1 MSEKEQE
8 MTSKK
13 LGLHVGDSFQDT
25 REIREVLDKSVFREE
40 EPTHSQQAEVLEE
53 PVAMEVSEPIRDA
66 KPETVAEPTQESE
79 QEAEQPLSRMS
90 RRSRKAG
97 VEATKAEASKLEE
110 DTEELEADVAVEP
123 IRRQAKRPVPLA
135 IPFVLS
141 LLISLLHVGV
151 PFLTRF
157 ATNQQS
163 QNLYAGWAMT
173 KGQVPFGDFYGTNG
187 LLYYAI
193 NWLGSLAGGHWI
205 LMILQAIAL
214 FFAGTYLYR
223 VVRLLVSDK
232 DTDTSKNVQLL
243 FYFLVLGLG
252 FGGTYV
258 TLFSLSILF
267 ASMNFILAYLIGHR
281 KDEGF
286 ILYGAIAAVAFL
298 IDPMT
303 SALFYLLAFLGL
315 TAFNIKQKRWA
326 RGFYQL
332 LAALLG
338 FSLVFYPIGYITVLN
353 QTFGYAINQVT
364 YVFNALNFSNGQTF
378 SNAIYYGL
386 LALAFGLVSAFLM
399 SFTKQNSSA
408 RRIFRFMGWAGSLVV
423 LIVSIGLPEQGAYQ
437 LLPML
442 PFVLP
447 LFAVWFSR
455 DGEASEGTE
464 RRGRK
469 KKNKEVWA
477 AYFTSQVFLPL
488 VALVYLLVDPVVQDV
503 VLQSG
508 QSSERSAIASYIN
521 HHTKSK
527 DTIYAWDATA
537 TLYQESDRLA
547 ASALLTPTSYL
558 GINENRTNVIQQIDR
573 SEPKYIVVN
582 NQVELTSD
590 MKNLLKENYRLV
602 EKKYRHFK
610 LYQRS

>member
-13 LGLHVGDSFQDT
+13 LGLHVGVSFQDT

-53 PVAMEVSEPIRDA
+53 PVAMEGLEPISDA
-66 KPETVAEPTQESE
+66 KSELVAEPEQESD
-79 QEAEQPLSRMS
+79 QEPEQPLSRMS

-97 VEATKAEASKLEE
+97 VEATKAEVPSVEE
-110 DTEELEADVAVEP
+110 NTEELEVDVVAGSV
-123 IRRQAKRPVPLA
+123 RRQWKRPVPME
-135 IPFVLS
+135 IPLVLS

-151 PFLTRF
+151 PFLTSF

-232 DTDTSKNVQLL
+232 DTAKNVQLL

-258 TLFSLSILF
+258 TFFSLPILF
-267 ASMNFILAYLIGHR
+267 ASMNFILAYLIGYR

-364 YVFNALNFSNGQTF
+364 YVFNALNFTNGQTF
-378 SNAIYYGL
+378 SNVIYYGL

-399 SFTKQNSSA
+399 SFTKQSSSA
-408 RRIFRFMGWAGSLVV
+408 RRIFRFMGWAGSLIV
-423 LIVSIGLPEQGAYQ
+423 LVVSIGLPEQGAYQ

-447 LFAVWFSR
+447 LFAIWFSR
-455 DGEASEGTE
+455 DGEENDGIE

-488 VALVYLLVDPVVQDV
+488 VALVYLLVNPVVQDV

-508 QSSERSAIASYIN
+508 QSSERSAIASYIK

-527 DTIYAWDATA
+527 DTIYAWDTTA
-537 TLYQESDRLA
+537 TIYQESDRLA

-558 GINENRTNVIQQIDR
+558 GINENRTNVVQQIDR

-582 NQVELTSD
+582 NQVELTSN
-590 MKNLLKENYRLV
+590 MKDLLKENYRLV
-602 EKKYRHFK
+602 EKKYSRFK

>member
-1 MSEKEQE
+1 
-8 MTSKK
+8 
-13 LGLHVGDSFQDT
+13 
-25 REIREVLDKSVFREE
+25 
-40 EPTHSQQAEVLEE
+40 
-53 PVAMEVSEPIRDA
+53 
-66 KPETVAEPTQESE
+66 
-79 QEAEQPLSRMS
+79 
-90 RRSRKAG
+90 
-97 VEATKAEASKLEE
+97 
-110 DTEELEADVAVEP
+110 
-123 IRRQAKRPVPLA
+123 
-135 IPFVLS
+135 
-141 LLISLLHVGV
+141 
-151 PFLTRF
+151 
-157 ATNQQS
+157 
-163 QNLYAGWAMT
+163 MT

-214 FFAGTYLYR
+214 FFSGTYLYR

-232 DTDTSKNVQLL
+232 DTAKNVQLL

-258 TLFSLSILF
+258 TFFSFPILF

-303 SALFYLLAFLGL
+303 SALFYFLAFLGL

-332 LAALLG
+332 LATLLG
-338 FSLVFYPIGYITVLN
+338 FSLVFYPIGYVTVWN

-364 YVFNALNFSNGQTF
+364 YVFNALNFTNGQTF

-399 SFTKQNSSA
+399 SFTKQSSSA
-408 RRIFRFMGWAGSLVV
+408 RRIFRFMGWVGSLVV
-423 LIVSIGLPEQGAYQ
+423 LVVSIGLPEQGAYQ

-488 VALVYLLVDPVVQDV
+488 VALVYLLANPVVQDV

-537 TLYQESDRLA
+537 ILYQESDRLA

>member
-40 EPTHSQQAEVLEE
+40 EPTHSQQPEVLEE
-53 PVAMEVSEPIRDA
+53 PVAMEASEEIRDA
-66 KPETVAEPTQESE
+66 KPEAVAEPTQESE
-79 QEAEQPLSRMS
+79 QEAEQTLSRMS

-97 VEATKAEASKLEE
+97 VEATKAEVPSVDEN
-110 DTEELEADVAVEP
+110 TEELEADVVAGSV
-123 IRRQAKRPVPLA
+123 RRQWKRPVPME
-135 IPFVLS
+135 IPLVLS

-232 DTDTSKNVQLL
+232 DTAKNVQLL

-258 TLFSLSILF
+258 TFFSLPILF

-364 YVFNALNFSNGQTF
+364 YVFNALNFTNGQTF
-378 SNAIYYGL
+378 SNVIYYGL

-399 SFTKQNSSA
+399 SFTKQSSSA
-408 RRIFRFMGWAGSLVV
+408 RRIFRFIGWAGSLVV

-447 LFAVWFSR
+447 LFAIWFSR
-455 DGEASEGTE
+455 GGEANDEIE

-488 VALVYLLVDPVVQDV
+488 VALIYLLANPVVQDL

-508 QSSERSAIASYIN
+508 QSSERSAIASYIHN
-521 HHTKSK
+521 HSKAK
-527 DTIYAWDATA
+527 DTIYVWDTTA
-537 TLYQESDRLA
+537 ILYQESDRLA

-558 GINENRTNVIQQIDR
+558 GINENRTNVTQQIDR

-582 NQVELTSD
+582 NQVELTSK

>member
-53 PVAMEVSEPIRDA
+53 PVAMEASEEISDA
-66 KPETVAEPTQESE
+66 KPEAIAEPTQELE

-97 VEATKAEASKLEE
+97 VEATKAEASKVEE
-110 DTEELEADVAVEP
+110 NTEELEADVAVEP
-123 IRRQAKRPVPLA
+123 IRRQAKRPVPIA

-232 DTDTSKNVQLL
+232 DTAKNVQLL

-258 TLFSLSILF
+258 TLFSLPILF

-447 LFAVWFSR
+447 LFAIWFSR
-455 DGEASEGTE
+455 DGEENDGIE

-488 VALVYLLVDPVVQDV
+488 VALVYLLANPVVQDV

-508 QSSERSAIASYIN
+508 
-521 HHTKSK
+521 
-527 DTIYAWDATA
+527 
-537 TLYQESDRLA
+537 
-547 ASALLTPTSYL
+547 
-558 GINENRTNVIQQIDR
+558 
-573 SEPKYIVVN
+573 
-582 NQVELTSD
+582 
-590 MKNLLKENYRLV
+590 
-602 EKKYRHFK
+602 
-610 LYQRS
+610 

>member
-13 LGLHVGDSFQDT
+13 LGIHVGDSFQDT

-53 PVAMEVSEPIRDA
+53 PVAMEGLEPISDA
-66 KPETVAEPTQESE
+66 KSELVAEPEQESD
-79 QEAEQPLSRMS
+79 QEPEQPLSRMS

-97 VEATKAEASKLEE
+97 VEATKAEVPSVEE
-110 DTEELEADVAVEP
+110 NTEELEADVVAGSV
-123 IRRQAKRPVPLA
+123 RRQWKRPVPME
-135 IPFVLS
+135 IPLVLS

-232 DTDTSKNVQLL
+232 DTAKNVQLL

-258 TLFSLSILF
+258 TLFSLPILF
-267 ASMNFILAYLIGHR
+267 ASMNFILAYLIGYR

-364 YVFNALNFSNGQTF
+364 YVFNALNFTNGQTF
-378 SNAIYYGL
+378 SNVIYYGL

-399 SFTKQNSSA
+399 SFTKQSSSA
-408 RRIFRFMGWAGSLVV
+408 RRIFRFIGWAGSLVV

-447 LFAVWFSR
+447 LFAIWFSR
-455 DGEASEGTE
+455 GGETNDEIE

-488 VALVYLLVDPVVQDV
+488 VALIYLLANPVVQDL

-508 QSSERSAIASYIN
+508 QSSERSAIASYIHN
-521 HHTKSK
+521 HSKAK
-527 DTIYAWDATA
+527 DTIYVWDTTA
-537 TLYQESDRLA
+537 ILYQESDRLA

-558 GINENRTNVIQQIDR
+558 GINENRTNVTQQIDR

-582 NQVELTSD
+582 NQVELTSK
-590 MKNLLKENYRLV
+590 MKDLLKENYRLV

>member
-40 EPTHSQQAEVLEE
+40 EPTHSQQPEVLEE
-53 PVAMEVSEPIRDA
+53 PVAMEASEEIRDA
-66 KPETVAEPTQESE
+66 KPEAVAEPTQESE
-79 QEAEQPLSRMS
+79 QEAEQTLSRMS

-97 VEATKAEASKLEE
+97 VEAAKAEASKVEE
-110 DTEELEADVAVEP
+110 NTEELEADVAVEP
-123 IRRQAKRPVPLA
+123 IRRHSKRPVPLA

-187 LLYYAI
+187 LLYYTI

-205 LMILQAIAL
+205 LMLLQAIAL

-223 VVRLLVSDK
+223 VVRLLVGDRG
-232 DTDTSKNVQLL
+232 TAKNIQLL
-243 FYFLVLGLG
+243 FYFLVLGIG
-252 FGGTYV
+252 FGGVYV
-258 TLFSLSILF
+258 TFFSLPILF
-267 ASMNFILAYLIGHR
+267 ASMNFILAYLIGDR

-315 TAFNIKQKRWA
+315 TGFNIKEKRWA
-326 RGFYQL
+326 RGFYQM

-338 FSLVFYPIGYITVLN
+338 FSLVFYPIGYVTVWN

-364 YVFNALNFSNGQTF
+364 YVFNALDFTNGQTF

-399 SFTKQNSSA
+399 SFTKQDSSA
-408 RRIFRFMGWAGSLVV
+408 RRIFRFMGWVGSLVV
-423 LIVSIGLPEQGAYQ
+423 LLVSIGLPEQGAYQ

-447 LFAVWFSR
+447 LFALWFSR
-455 DGEASEGTE
+455 DEETDEGLE

-469 KKNKEVWA
+469 KKNKKVWA
-477 AYFTSQVFLPL
+477 AYFTSQAFLPVIALIYL
-488 VALVYLLVDPVVQDV
+488 VASPVVQDQ
-503 VLQSG
+503 VLQPG
-508 QSSERSAIASYIN
+508 QSSERSEIASYIQK
-521 HHTKSK
+521 HSKSK
-527 DTIYAWDATA
+527 ETIYAWDTRA

-558 GINENRTNVIQQIDR
+558 GIYENRTNVTQQIDR
-573 SEPKYIVVN
+573 SEAKYIVVN
-582 NQVELTSD
+582 NQVELTSN
-590 MKNLLKENYRLV
+590 MKKLLKENYRLV